1 MITWTNPYRCVGSR
15 MVVMVPWVVSMVST
29 GCVMASYPFWMPVA
43 LVLMSVTLVWPTA
56 GVGL

>member
-1 MITWTNPYRCVGSR
+1 